1 MIYINN
7 NSHNPYFNLAFEEYF
22 FNYNFN
28 DDCAILWQNKHTI
41 VIGKNQNTW
50 EELNHEFVKTSKI
63 NIVRRNSG
71 GGAVYQDLGN
81 INYSYITNKASKS
94 DVNNY
99 AKFTKPIIDAL
110 NNIGVEAKF
119 SGRNDIEVNGKKI
132 SGNAQ
137 LWKNHKILHHGT
149 ILFDVNLDILQ
160 KALKPDLLKIKSKG
174 IKSIR
179 SRVVNIKSL
188 LKKPLSD
195 SQFKDILAQKL
206 SENAVT
212 YIPTKA
218 DIAAITELMNQKYLT
233 PSWNYG
239 NNPKFNIEHKKR
251 FTNGTLETKINV
263 TDNKIQKIKFYG
275 DFLSLENVAD
285 VESKLINVELNEM
298 KILQVLQTFD
308 LKLYFGNISENEIIT
323 TIFNKK
329 DAN

>member
-22 FNYNFN
+22 FNYDFN

-50 EELNHEFVKTSKI
+50 EELNHDFVKESKI

-81 INYSYITNKASKS
+81 INYSFITHKASKS

-99 AKFTKPIIDAL
+99 AKFTQPIIEAL
-110 NNIGVEAKF
+110 NGINVHAKF

-137 LWKNHKILHHGT
+137 LWKNNKILHHGT

-160 KALKPDLLKIKSKG
+160 KALKPDPLKIKSKG

-179 SRVVNIKSL
+179 SRVVNIKTL
-188 LKKPLSD
+188 LTSPLTDFEFKKILENTLSN
-195 SQFKDILAQKL
+195 
-206 SENAVT
+206 NAT
-212 YIPTKA
+212 EYTPTED
-218 DIAAITELMNQKYLT
+218 DIAAITKLMNEKYLT
-233 PSWNYG
+233 PAWNYG

-251 FTNGTLETKINV
+251 FVNGTLETKINV
-263 TDNKIQKIKFYG
+263 EDNKIKKIKFYG
-275 DFLSLENVAD
+275 DFLSLENVEE
-285 VESKLINVELNEM
+285 VEFALINIELNEHN
-298 KILQVLQTFD
+298 ILEVLSKFD
-308 LKLYFGNISENEIIT
+308 IKLYFGNISTTEIID